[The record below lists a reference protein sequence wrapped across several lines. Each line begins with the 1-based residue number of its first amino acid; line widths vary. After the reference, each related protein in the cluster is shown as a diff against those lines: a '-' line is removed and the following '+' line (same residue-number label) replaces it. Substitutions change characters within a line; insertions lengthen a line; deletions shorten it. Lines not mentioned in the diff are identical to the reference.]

1 MANNKLL
8 INERQADLGTFL
20 VGRLL
25 PFRKKRQVGP
35 FTFID
40 HMGPA
45 TLGNGKYMDVDQ
57 HPHIGLSTL
66 TYLFKG
72 SIEHRDSM
80 GSIQVIE
87 PGDVGFMTSGNG
99 VTHTERTPENMRN
112 SGTFEVHGYQIWVA
126 LPKELE
132 DMEPRFDYFK
142 SNEIPSWKKGDVSF
156 RLAAGNAFGKQ
167 APLQGYSPLFM
178 VDIYAEKDTTLQLAG
193 QLQGEVAFVIVN
205 GSITDQDEK
214 VSEGQMLISKT
225 NEHCEICMA
234 ANTRLL
240 LFGGEPLSEEPQ
252 LLWNFVSHSKEK
264 LKAAK
269 ERWKAKEFPKVPED
283 NTYIP
288 IPEIKRS

>member
-1 MANNKLL
+1 MANNRLL
-8 INERQADLGTFL
+8 VNERQADLGSFL

-72 SIEHRDSM
+72 AIEHRDSI
-80 GSIQVIE
+80 GSVQVIE

-99 VTHTERTPENMRN
+99 VTHTERTPKNMRN
-112 SGTFEVHGYQIWVA
+112 SSTFEVHGYQIWVA
-126 LPKELE
+126 LPKALE
-132 DMEPRFDYFK
+132 DMEPRFDYYK
-142 SNEIPSWKKGDVSF
+142 AEEIPSWKEGAVNY
-156 RLAAGNAFGKQ
+156 RLVAGEAFGKK

-178 VDIYAEKDTTLQLAG
+178 VDIHAEADTTLSLGG
-193 QLQGEVAFVIVN
+193 QLKGEVAFVIVK
-205 GSITDQDEK
+205 GSITDQAEK
-214 VSEGQMLISKT
+214 VTEGQMLISKT
-225 NEHCEICMA
+225 NEHCEICME

-240 LFGGEPLSEEPQ
+240 LFGGEPLSEEPK

-264 LKAAK
+264 LLTAK
-269 ERWKAKEFPKVPED
+269 ERWKAKEFPKVPGD

-288 IPEIKRS
+288 IPEIKKS